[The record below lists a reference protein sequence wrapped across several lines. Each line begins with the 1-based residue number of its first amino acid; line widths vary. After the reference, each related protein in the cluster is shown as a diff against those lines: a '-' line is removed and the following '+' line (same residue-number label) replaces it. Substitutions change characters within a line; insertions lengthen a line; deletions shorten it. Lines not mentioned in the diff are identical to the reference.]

1 MLVARA
7 GWLLARGE
15 ASPEQILLL
24 AFGRKAAEEMDER
37 IRERLH
43 TEDITARTFHALALH
58 IIQQGSKKV
67 PIVSKLE
74 NDTAAR
80 HELFI
85 AEWRKQCSE
94 KKAQAKGW
102 RQWLTEE
109 MQWSVPEGNFW
120 DDEKITASSCLTPR
134 SLGKSD
140 ADARWRTG
148 RNDCQCTRRDSRS
161 VQ

>member
-1 MLVARA
+1 MKRPLSKFYCWRLVAKPLKRWTSVFA
-7 GWLLARGE
+7 NGYIPKT
-15 ASPEQILLL
+15 S
-24 AFGRKAAEEMDER
+24 
-37 IRERLH
+37 
-43 TEDITARTFHALALH
+43 ARTFHALALH

-120 DDEKITASSCLTPR
+120 DDEKLQRRLASRLDR
-134 SLGKSD
+134 WVSLMRMHGGAQAEMIAS
-140 ADARWRTG
+140 APEEI
-148 RNDCQCTRRDSRS
+148 RDLS
-161 VQ
+161 VNVSS

>member
-1 MLVARA
+1 MERKICIITGTRADWGLLSGIAKELKSRPGVKLQIVATNMH
-7 GWLLARGE
+7 L
-15 ASPEQILLL
+15 SPK
-24 AFGRKAAEEMDER
+24 FGNTRDE
-37 IRERLH
+37 IERDGLSI
-43 TEDITARTFHALALH
+43 DYC
-58 IIQQGSKKV
+58 V
-67 PIVSKLE
+67 PMPVE

-120 DDEKITASSCLTPR
+120 DDEKL
-134 SLGKSD
+134 
-140 ADARWRTG
+140 
-148 RNDCQCTRRDSRS
+148 QRRLSMK
-161 VQ
+161 VFVMP